1 MISYALGASDAL
13 QGVEGRKECQKVSL
27 SERAARAPVSV
38 LLLLM
43 PFRSVLLQVMLLQ
56 QAAFMVLLYTDWNW
70 PGPGGSP
77 STLSISPRSR
87 ALRIVDCA

>member
-1 MISYALGASDAL
+1 
-13 QGVEGRKECQKVSL
+13 VCQKVPL

-43 PFRSVLLQVMLLQ
+43 PFRSVLHQVVLLQ
-56 QAAFMVLLYTDWNW
+56 PAAFMVLLYTGGNW
-70 PGPGGSP
+70 PGPSGSP
-77 STLSISPRSR
+77 STLSISLRSR